1 MHRVKTLYYKVAMA
15 LTAVWLL
22 GACSGEE
29 LPQTGEDALSALQ
42 TGDVAVGFNLSTQA
56 MTTKVGAAGEM
67 SDALLKTE
75 GAGVF
80 AYYTGATQ
88 WTAVETTAKPNFM
101 YNQYIYY
108 EGASGSW
115 FYEPVKYWPNDFSE
129 GAVDNNG
136 ATGSENGGKV
146 SFFAYAPYSGN
157 TVNLNDVTYTFEP
170 SSGRFKRAT
179 DTYYDEQTGASGIV
193 AMSSNSRAGDPSVTY
208 VLDDVAAKQVDLL
221 WGTRGKAA
229 YNQAVGTETVS
240 DATLN
245 TDLVKQKTTEKVDFL
260 FKHALAS
267 IDIYVMRVY
276 NETTPPSPTPLAP
289 DAADNTRIF
298 VSELK
303 LAVASMYTR
312 GTLNLAT
319 GAWTGGT
326 PIAKTITI
334 NNSRIRAAL
343 AGTTAENSSLAEVQ
357 GYELNSFASHAGVTA
372 TLTRLTNETYATMLI
387 PVADNPGI
395 SVTPSITYS
404 FVTEDD
410 AEEHGLPNS
419 TGTHKYVRVLNKN
432 ITAAAPVNIGTRSV
446 SPGAYSYTLEPGKR
460 YVLVCYIGV
469 ESVEFELT
477 GVEDWDFP
485 IRMHTGVTD
494 FSGSYNES
502 TGVGG
507 TGHTVSER

>member
-56 MTTKVGAAGEM
+56 MTTKAGAAGEM

-88 WTAVETTAKPNFM
+88 WTAAKTTAKPNFM

-115 FYEPVKYWPNDFSE
+115 FYEPVKYWPNDFST
-129 GAVDNNG
+129 GDVDNNG

-146 SFFAYAPYSGN
+146 SFFAYAPY
-157 TVNLNDVTYTFEP
+157 V
-170 SSGRFKRAT
+170 AT
-179 DTYYDEQTGASGIV
+179 PGGDSGIV
-193 AMSSNSRAGDPSVTY
+193 ELSSNSTAGDPTVTY

-229 YNQAVGTETVS
+229 YNQAVGTETAS

-319 GAWTGGT
+319 GVWTGET

-343 AGTTAENSSLAEVQ
+343 AGTTAENGSLAEVQ

-395 SVTPSITYS
+395 RVTPSITYS

-432 ITAAAPVNIGTRSV
+432 ITAAAPVNIGTRSG
-446 SPGAYSYTLEPGKR
+446 SPGDYTYTLERGKR

-502 TGVGG
+502 TGDGG
-507 TGHTVSER
+507 TSHTVNEQR